1 VGGSICTE
9 MGPGFLKVQDCEDDA
24 GDFLR
29 LDDVPLKLFVCEN
42 PSENAM

>member
-1 VGGSICTE
+1 MGGAICTE
-9 MGPGFLKVQDCEDDA
+9 LEHGFRMVQDWEGDG

-29 LDDVPLKLFVCEN
+29 LDDVPLKLFVCED